1 MLVAYIELDF
11 AARMKFQ
18 EASQYYRPHLLLLL
32 QFLIKITLLIN
43 QSTLKS
49 NKKELD
55 NFTGDE
61 IISPIYN
68 ICYCNCVRYS
78 TQIRAIKPT
87 MIISCGKIHME
98 TNLKLMGFLWF
109 WIDNTQMV

>member
-49 NKKELD
+49 NKMSWTILQ
-55 NFTGDE
+55 
-61 IISPIYN
+61 
-68 ICYCNCVRYS
+68 VMR
-78 TQIRAIKPT
+78 
-87 MIISCGKIHME
+87 
-98 TNLKLMGFLWF
+98 
-109 WIDNTQMV
+109 